1 MSTYTEIQILEG
13 CRKGKESYQELLY
26 KLYYS
31 YGMSVSLRYAC
42 VRDEAIEILNDA
54 FMKVF
59 DNIDRFDSKQSFKPW
74 FRQILVNTAIDY
86 IRKNSKSRYFTEPEV
101 LTEAEPDVI
110 DSLNA
115 EDILKL
121 LSTLPETYRTI
132 FNLYE
137 IEGYSHDEIADKMGI
152 PAGTSRSYL
161 TRAKKILRDAYIKLY
176 QNLYYEAI

>member
-1 MSTYTEIQILEG
+1 
-13 CRKGKESYQELLY
+13 
-26 KLYYS
+26 
-31 YGMSVSLRYAC
+31 
-42 VRDEAIEILNDA
+42 
-54 FMKVF
+54 
-59 DNIDRFDSKQSFKPW
+59 
-74 FRQILVNTAIDY
+74 
-86 IRKNSKSRYFTEPEV
+86 
-101 LTEAEPDVI
+101 
-110 DSLNA
+110 
-115 EDILKL
+115 